1 MNFITYT
8 VMTRFP
14 FTLWCN
20 SLPWYSG
27 WALREETEE
36 KTCPAVI
43 FLHDGPQQAFGE
55 VYHFGMQLLAQN
67 GYVVLFA
74 NLPGSMAMAKI
85 FPCWTDTW
93 ETMTATVLSVSW
105 TLLWMPATL
114 QTLSS
119 AYPSP

>member
-1 MNFITYT
+1 MISHLHGNDTL
-8 VMTRFP
+8 P
-14 FTLWCN
+14 FYPMVEIPCHGIQ
-20 SLPWYSG
+20 G

-43 FLHDGPQQAFGE
+43 FLHDGPQQAFGK

-74 NLPGSMAMAKI
+74 NLPGSMGYGKDFSML
-85 FPCWTDTW
+85 DGHW

-105 TLLWMPATL
+105 TLLWMPAL
-114 QTLSS
+114 RSIPAVWL
-119 AYPSP
+119 